1 MKEDSIRESVE
12 LIDDEDLDL
21 IAGGQ
26 GLNIGVSVDVNIAA
40 IEQVIQQIQVFGSN
54 AAAAAGAAHISQIS
68 RSVGDGY
75 HDNVHYDLGRL

>member
-54 AAAAAGAAHISQIS
+54 AAAAAGAALS
-68 RSVGDGY
+68 RRYRDQSVMGTTTTY
-75 HDNVHYDLGRL
+75 IMI